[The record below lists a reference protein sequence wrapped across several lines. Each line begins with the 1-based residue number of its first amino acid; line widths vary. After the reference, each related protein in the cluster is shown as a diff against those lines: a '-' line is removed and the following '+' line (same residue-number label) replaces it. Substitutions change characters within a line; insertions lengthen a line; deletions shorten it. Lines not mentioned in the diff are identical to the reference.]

1 MPKDLT
7 VSLNKNKY
15 YAINSYEF
23 AQKAKTLEIYQ
34 DEMQVLYD
42 IANLY
47 SSAPVDKVIN
57 VLIHTVNN
65 NIKCPKLTL
74 TDPHKLTKL
83 CLSVFSYMN
92 IIFTCFKTVELLD
105 FHLW

>member
-7 VSLNKNKY
+7 VSLHKNKHC
-15 YAINSYEF
+15 AINSYKF
-23 AQKAKTLEIYQ
+23 VQKAKTWEIYK
-34 DEMQVLYD
+34 DEMQVLFD
-42 IANLY
+42 IVNLY

-57 VLIHTVNN
+57 VLIHTVNKN
-65 NIKCPKLTL
+65 KKCTKLTL

-83 CLSVFSYMN
+83 CLSVFFYMN
-92 IIFTCFKTVELLD
+92 IIFTCFRAVELLD